1 MMSKYFIIFIMIG
14 AAAFPE
20 AVSGQSA
27 DRGAGMHT
35 YIISHT
41 HGTVRMSETE
51 IICEVKAV
59 SPIEAVKK
67 ALKQCVFFPDSYES
81 WEIQEYS
88 RTGDYAQLEN
98 PASFVSDMIDF
109 YAARKGSLPRN
120 SSGELYF
127 LIRHFSRGIV
137 IKSAGVWGAGAAE
150 AIKAYLADLDCNWP
164 VTAESKF
171 RAYAE
176 KPPAEKTDACGE
188 WIDAAIDG
196 GDEE

>member
-1 MMSKYFIIFIMIG
+1 MMSKHFIMFILLG
-14 AAAFPE
+14 IAVFPKAAA
-20 AVSGQSA
+20 GQSA
-27 DRGAGMHT
+27 DGEADMNT

-59 SPIEAVKK
+59 SPVEAVKK

-109 YAARKGSLPRN
+109 YSAEKGTLPRN
-120 SSGELYF
+120 SSGEIHF
-127 LIRHFSRGIV
+127 LVRHFSRGIV
-137 IKSAGVWGAGAAE
+137 IKSTGVWGAGAGD
-150 AIKAYLADLDCNWP
+150 AIKAYLADIDCNWP
-164 VTAESKF
+164 VTVKSKF
-171 RAYAE
+171 RAYSE

-188 WIDAAIDG
+188 WIDAVIDG